1 MLGNPLRAASCLMSP
16 QFGDDHP
23 AQISLSD
30 LQLANN
36 ARSIQPRSKN
46 SIMRHFNKNS
56 AWVDFL
62 IFFVFKVE
70 DILYQLHLGYG
81 WIYDACKHS

>member
-1 MLGNPLRAASCLMSP
+1 
-16 QFGDDHP
+16 
-23 AQISLSD
+23 
-30 LQLANN
+30 
-36 ARSIQPRSKN
+36 
-46 SIMRHFNKNS
+46 MRHFNKNS

-81 WIYDACKHS
+81 EIYDAYKHS